1 MALFPW
7 SPVSSWVRPSGSGP
21 HSSTAH
27 DPRPAAIIR
36 LRPNGGPLA
45 AITGLFHALGNL
57 KSPSGGDAVP
67 ARACRATPSRVLVSS
82 LRRAEHH
89 HTKPW
94 KKKTRS
100 HGKNKKSR
108 TLRSM
113 TAPRHA
119 IIVVIELLVTGDF
132 RSSTSAGGG
141 CQISIFDFHAPG
153 MKRRTWNQGHFTGAP
168 LKLNRVP
175 AARVWLQLGSCRVGL
190 RGDRPQLNGTGGA
203 GPNSF
208 PDKPHTSNCKRED
221 SETAQRSR
229 EERRARGE
237 RRPFLI
243 AHCP

>member
-119 IIVVIELLVTGDF
+119 IVLF
-132 RSSTSAGGG
+132 S
-141 CQISIFDFHAPG
+141 
-153 MKRRTWNQGHFTGAP
+153 
-168 LKLNRVP
+168 P
-175 AARVWLQLGSCRVGL
+175 ALGSCLTPLDNCRYRVAGDGRFSKLDVGWWRLSDLNL
-190 RGDRPQLNGTGGA
+190 RFPRPWDEAKNLEPGA
-203 GPNSF
+203 FYGSP
-208 PDKPHTSNCKRED
+208 T
-221 SETAQRSR
+221 
-229 EERRARGE
+229 
-237 RRPFLI
+237 
-243 AHCP
+243 